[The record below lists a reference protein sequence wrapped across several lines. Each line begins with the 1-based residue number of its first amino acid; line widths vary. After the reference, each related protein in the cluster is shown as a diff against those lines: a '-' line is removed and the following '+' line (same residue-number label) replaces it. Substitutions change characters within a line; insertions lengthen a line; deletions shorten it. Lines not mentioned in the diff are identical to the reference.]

1 MTERQNRAGIL
12 LRQIEHQRRERLR
25 PVFLQMGLTLGQGQ
39 PRILNCLLGEDGVTQ
54 THLAR
59 LCGIDAATISRAL
72 DKLERA
78 GWICRRQDPDSRRCY
93 RIVLTDTG
101 REKAQQVRQAVREVD
116 QHTWHNFSEEEMEAL
131 LAAFE
136 RMKKNLAG
144 E

>member
-12 LRQIEHQRRERLR
+12 LRQIEHERRERLR

-39 PRILNCLLGEDGVTQ
+39 PRILNCLLAEDSVTQ

-72 DKLERA
+72 DKLEQS

-93 RIVLTDTG
+93 RIVLTDAG
-101 REKAQQVRQAVREVD
+101 REKAREVRRTVRDVD
-116 QHTWHNFSEEEMEAL
+116 QRTWQNFSEEEMETL
-131 LAAFE
+131 LATFE
-136 RMKKNLAG
+136 RMKKNLT
-144 E
+144 EE